1 MTRRALVVCTANVC
15 RSPTVE
21 RLFRRGLEGVRDV
34 DGETWTV
41 TSAGTRRVD
50 AQTDMN
56 TVTAAAGIGIDLNG
70 HLPRVL
76 DREILTTDGADLVLV
91 MTREHLRDVVVLD
104 RDAWSRTFTLKE
116 LVRRA
121 QGVEPP
127 TAADGVTGWLRRL
140 GEGRRAADMI
150 VADPLDDLADPHG
163 LPRPAHVA
171 MIDETSALV
180 DQLVRFGPWV
190 PSTGQG

>member
-21 RLFRRGLEGVRDV
+21 RLFRRRLEGVRDV

-50 AQTDMN
+50 ARTDIN
-56 TVTAAAGIGIDLNG
+56 TVRAAASVGIDLNG

-91 MTREHLRDVVVLD
+91 MTREHVRDVVVLD

-127 TAADGVTGWLRRL
+127 SAADGSPAGSAAWV
-140 GEGRRAADMI
+140 RAA
-150 VADPLDDLADPHG
+150 APP
-163 LPRPAHVA
+163 
-171 MIDETSALV
+171 T
-180 DQLVRFGPWV
+180 
-190 PSTGQG
+190 